1 MYDLTD
7 LIFEKYAEGK
17 FSEDEMIL
25 LLEADKNDN
34 NEKKELAKKKKAVA
48 KKIAATLLVVAGISA
63 IIVLCKK
70 SGDTDGEEKLLN
82 LREKYNASLK
92 EAKSDLSNAKT
103 VSEVNA
109 VEAKVNNV
117 EKRAN
122 NAKRYKVKGGGK
134 VSLPAWK
141 HEYVASYRKSGINL
155 DTGVDLLDNERDK
168 EAVRRYYGQGT
179 DDKQKI
185 SKKYVKQIGRQFDRE
200 AKEINDE
207 VAAYNKNLVKKN
219 REWRASKYGKKL
231 HLGKDKKIYIK
242 SSVDDIIS
250 DSYKYLYMIE
260 SVVERY
266 DRDII
271 TYESTMDLIDT
282 ICVFEAHND
291 LLLEANYS
299 DAIKKL

>member
-1 MYDLTD
+1 M
-7 LIFEKYAEGK
+7 F
-17 FSEDEMIL
+17 F
-25 LLEADKNDN
+25 
-34 NEKKELAKKKKAVA
+34 V
-48 KKIAATLLVVAGISA
+48 
-63 IIVLCKK
+63 KK

-179 DDKQKI
+179 DNKQKI

-207 VAAYNKNLVKKN
+207 VAAYNKKLVEKN
-219 REWRASKYGKKL
+219 REWRASKQHGRKL

-250 DSYKYLYMIE
+250 NSYKYLYMIE

-271 TYESTMDLIDT
+271 SYESTMNLIDT

-299 DAIKKL
+299 NAIKKM